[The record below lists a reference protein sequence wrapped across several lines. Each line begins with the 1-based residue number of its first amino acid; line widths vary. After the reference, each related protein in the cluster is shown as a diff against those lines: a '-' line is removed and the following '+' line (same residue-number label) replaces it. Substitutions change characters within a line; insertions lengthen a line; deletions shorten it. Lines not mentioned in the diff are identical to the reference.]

1 MGVCEARLR
10 SETGRL
16 LVLYDG
22 WMEKMSARF
31 VEELSS
37 IESEHNFELGPEF
50 ESVLVEFLKR
60 VLPSRFGVCRG
71 YVVTRDGA
79 KAGDDIIIYDQARFP
94 TLRVLQK
101 DSARK
106 EYVPAEAVIAYIE
119 AKHTLQVHG
128 SDGQSLAKGCAQ
140 VRAVK
145 SLPRE
150 VRPLS
155 EVVPFVDLKGA
166 MEFGTP
172 PGFPGTRNPWYG
184 AIIARRFNPADTTPM
199 GLLEVVRDL
208 PLPLPDLTVAGDLVI
223 VPARVVQGARTSVG
237 LRPIFDPAC
246 TTLIAARVR
255 NSFGLGIAHLLW
267 AAEMIEL
274 GGVPW
279 NEILGETIR
288 DGDDSFVC

>member
-1 MGVCEARLR
+1 M
-10 SETGRL
+10 
-16 LVLYDG
+16 LYDG

-31 VEELSS
+31 VQELSS
-37 IESEHNFELGPEF
+37 IESEHNFELGGEF

-71 YVVTRDGA
+71 YVVARDGA

-94 TLRVLQK
+94 TLRVLQR

-119 AKHTLQVHG
+119 AKHTLHVHG
-128 SDGQSLAKGCAQ
+128 SGGQALAKGCEQ

-150 VRPLS
+150 ARPLS

-166 MEFGTP
+166 MEFDTP
-172 PGFPGTRNPWYG
+172 PGFPKIRNPWYG
-184 AIIARRFNPADTTPM
+184 AIIARKFNPADTTPM
-199 GLLEVVRDL
+199 GLLEAVRDL
-208 PLPLPDLTVAGDLVI
+208 PLPLPDLIVAGDLVI
-223 VPARVVQGARTSVG
+223 VPARVVKAERASVG
-237 LRPIFDPAC
+237 VRPIFDPAH

-255 NSFGLGIAHLLW
+255 NSFGFGIAHLLW

-279 NEILGETIR
+279 IEILGETIR